1 MQCQNVNGKYYQN
14 ILKAL
19 PDIKLV
25 TIDDPQFGGWAK
37 AQKTF
42 FDDGGV
48 FDRIYTKK

>member
-1 MQCQNVNGKYYQN
+1 M
-14 ILKAL
+14 
-19 PDIKLV
+19 V
-25 TIDDPQFGGWAK
+25 TIDKNFGGWRN